1 MLLWI
6 KAVLLT
12 MWHGI
17 RYIAIYALAAIVGWF
32 LSSVMPYEMD
42 LLLLIAFIAMV
53 ALVFA
58 ALLIYAFVTDVRD
71 NYEHLLHKAWLEKS
85 ARGGEKQ

>member
-17 RYIAIYALAAIVGWF
+17 ICIAICALAAIIGWF
-32 LSSVMPYEMD
+32 LSTAVPKD
-42 LLLLIAFIAMV
+42 VAVLVAIAIAAMV

-58 ALLIYAFVTDVRD
+58 ALLIWAFVTDVRD
-71 NYEHLLHKAWLEKS
+71 NHEHLLHKAWLEES
-85 ARGGEKQ
+85 ARGGEKL